1 MSSHKPILIIEDS
14 IVTSIA
20 VSRILERSLPDHPI
34 VRAQSCL
41 EARIL
46 FRIYSFS
53 LVIIDVNLPDGCGLD
68 LVPEILD
75 HRPVT
80 GIIAMTADDSPA
92 HRQRSNRLGVQ
103 HFISKPIEAE
113 ALRNAALHSL
123 ANAVAA
129 SHASGFQANLRKTS
143 LFDVVQLKCLNRST
157 CRLEISSASPDLRMA
172 LIDFVDGEITHAEL
186 CDSTLR
192 KLAAGESALEQILLW
207 TQGTIEESELPSN
220 HRRTIFEAWQ
230 GLLLQAAQRCDE
242 QMPLHDPIHRQPAS
256 HSPSC
261 RKTPPLSVQPSLTSL
276 GLPVTRC
283 HP

>member
-14 IVTSIA
+14 VVTSIA
-20 VSRILERSLPDHPI
+20 VSRIIERSLPDHPI

-68 LVPEILD
+68 LVPEILE

-80 GIIAMTADDSPA
+80 GIIAMTADDSPT
-92 HRQRSNRLGVQ
+92 HRQRSHRLGVQ

-123 ANAVAA
+123 ANVVAA
-129 SHASGFQANLRKTS
+129 SHASGFQAHLHTTS
-143 LFDVVQLKCLNRST
+143 IFYVVQLKCLNRST

-207 TQGTIEESELPSN
+207 TQGTIEEADLPAN

-242 QMPLHDPIHRQPAS
+242 QTALPEHNFRQAP
-256 HSPSC
+256 PSSTAC
-261 RKTPPLSVQPSLTSL
+261 RKGPPLSVQPNLTAL
-276 GLPVTRC
+276 ALPASRC
-283 HP
+283 HA